1 MPAETPRDIV
11 DKLNAELNRI
21 LATAE
26 IKALM
31 AHEGADLAPS
41 TPESFGRHIS
51 AELQRWTQLVER
63 IGLKIP

>member
-1 MPAETPRDIV
+1 VPAETPRDIV

-31 AHEGADLAPS
+31 AHEGADLAP
-41 TPESFGRHIS
+41 
-51 AELQRWTQLVER
+51 
-63 IGLKIP
+63 